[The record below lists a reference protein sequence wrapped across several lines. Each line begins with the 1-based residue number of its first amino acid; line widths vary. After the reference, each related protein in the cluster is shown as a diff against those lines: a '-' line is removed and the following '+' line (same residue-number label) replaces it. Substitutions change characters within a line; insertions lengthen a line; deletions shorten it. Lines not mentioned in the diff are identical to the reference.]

1 MSSAAFPSNPF
12 TPSTPSSSSPSPSL
26 TYYCHLCRRSVDLS
40 PAPGPLRCPDCSGG
54 FLEEE
59 NETPPPPPPPPPHL
73 ADIFSDES
81 DHDLDDSSDLLPSSP
96 TTAAQNYL
104 RRLILRLS
112 SDDIPIA
119 PRGPCPASP
128 PSISSIPTVS
138 ISESSLPCAVCKDE
152 FVTSFPARLLPCG
165 HLYHS
170 DCIVPWLS
178 RHNSCPVCRAPIPS
192 TQPATELPPSPP
204 PGTRTHV
211 SIRFRTLLD
220 EMNNDNSGGARA
232 LRVALREITR
242 RTVAREPTAAEASPT
257 QLAQA
262 ETGGSAGP
270 ANSGETV
277 SSAWPVSGS
286 GAGGFVG
293 AVRSSRFDEDGDA
306 VMSEARDGL
315 FD

>member
-1 MSSAAFPSNPF
+1 
-12 TPSTPSSSSPSPSL
+12 
-26 TYYCHLCRRSVDLS
+26 
-40 PAPGPLRCPDCSGG
+40 
-54 FLEEE
+54 
-59 NETPPPPPPPPPHL
+59 
-73 ADIFSDES
+73 
-81 DHDLDDSSDLLPSSP
+81 
-96 TTAAQNYL
+96 
-104 RRLILRLS
+104 
-112 SDDIPIA
+112 
-119 PRGPCPASP
+119 
-128 PSISSIPTVS
+128 
-138 ISESSLPCAVCKDE
+138 
-152 FVTSFPARLLPCG
+152 
-165 HLYHS
+165 
-170 DCIVPWLS
+170 
-178 RHNSCPVCRAPIPS
+178 
-192 TQPATELPPSPP
+192 
-204 PGTRTHV
+204 
-211 SIRFRTLLD
+211 
-220 EMNNDNSGGARA
+220 MNNDNSGGARA